1 MAGHASGGHHAG
13 PQRGHGDSWICSCPC
28 WCGRPVRTRG
38 PWGGGMVLPNSA
50 SALRRPQTRSSRPC
64 QAAPCHGGSVRA
76 AHSSVGFALG
86 VPRSAR
92 SRRNGLE
99 TSEGYKVGVLTQ
111 SGCPGLP
118 GPRPSVSPLLRLGPN
133 TRLAGP
139 GLSAWLP
146 GVHPV
151 AGPPPAPAAGLC
163 WCHGEALAVFSRL
176 SCILT
181 GRGARGQALGP
192 CPPLTGT
199 QTLGMR
205 GPGQPAADTPPTWKG
220 VSCGEQQSGGS
231 QALGLECHELPAAR
245 W

>member
-1 MAGHASGGHHAG
+1 MPGS
-13 PQRGHGDSWICSCPC
+13 P
-28 WCGRPVRTRG
+28 
-38 PWGGGMVLPNSA
+38 LP
-50 SALRRPQTRSSRPC
+50 RRECESRPLL
-64 QAAPCHGGSVRA
+64 R
-76 AHSSVGFALG
+76 VGFALG
-86 VPRSAR
+86 VPRSAP

-99 TSEGYKVGVLTQ
+99 TSEGYKVGVLTH

-118 GPRPSVSPLLRLGPN
+118 GPRPSVSPLLRLGHN

-139 GLSAWLP
+139 GLSAWPP

-163 WCHGEALAVFSRL
+163 WCHGEALAVF
-176 SCILT
+176 CILT
-181 GRGARGQALGP
+181 GCGARGQALGP

-199 QTLGMR
+199 QTLGTR
-205 GPGQPAADTPPTWKG
+205 GPGWPAADTASVERSLPRGAAVRSAP
-220 VSCGEQQSGGS
+220 GGS

>member
-1 MAGHASGGHHAG
+1 MPGS
-13 PQRGHGDSWICSCPC
+13 P
-28 WCGRPVRTRG
+28 
-38 PWGGGMVLPNSA
+38 LP
-50 SALRRPQTRSSRPC
+50 RRECESRPLL
-64 QAAPCHGGSVRA
+64 R
-76 AHSSVGFALG
+76 VGFALG
-86 VPRSAR
+86 VPRSAW

-99 TSEGYKVGVLTQ
+99 TSEGYKVGVLTH

-139 GLSAWLP
+139 GLSAWPP

-176 SCILT
+176 GCILT
-181 GRGARGQALGP
+181 GCGARGQALGP

-199 QTLGMR
+199 QTRDEGSWPARCRHSLRGKESPTGSSSPVCPR
-205 GPGQPAADTPPTWKG
+205 WVPGPGPRVPRTPCRALVSRWPAQPCWLLCVGHWASDCLEAAPR
-220 VSCGEQQSGGS
+220 
-231 QALGLECHELPAAR
+231 ALGEMHFP
-245 W
+245 